1 MLDTLLLSIALHA
14 APVDSVG
21 DRLPPV
27 AGYAFQPRTE
37 AVTTRESRLAPLA
50 EAVALATRPAVRA
63 ARPNIWNVN
72 E

>member
-14 APVDSVG
+14 APATVG